1 MKATPPC
8 ITSPHPL
15 RLLCCR
21 ASISALRAASFCIE
35 QVVEAGYEFFAQR
48 QLVTIFS
55 APNYCGDFDNAGAMM
70 VVDANLVCSFRVLKP
85 DLGLRHAAAAAAADP
100 PAVAAVAAAAP
111 AGGWRPATPPRPR
124 GRSLRHDDD
133 DDDDDDDDVDD

>member
-1 MKATPPC
+1 M
-8 ITSPHPL
+8 
-15 RLLCCR
+15 
-21 ASISALRAASFCIE
+21 AASLCIE

-70 VVDANLVCSFRVLKP
+70 VVDANLICSFRVLKP
-85 DLGLRHAAAAAAADP
+85 DLGLRHAAAAADP

-124 GRSLRHDDD
+124 GHSLRHDDD
-133 DDDDDDDDVDD
+133 DDDDDVDD